1 MKPKDRT
8 YYSQCNSRELIDAAR
23 YFGDDLAQ
31 VLADRLE
38 ALLDQRNP
46 APHSDQALER
56 AERLRALQIEDL
68 QRMLMKGA
76 RDD

>member
-1 MKPKDRT
+1 MKDRT

-38 ALLDQRNP
+38 ALLDRRNP
-46 APHSDQALER
+46 PSHSDQALER
-56 AERLRALQIEDL
+56 AERLRAFQIDDL
-68 QRMLMKGA
+68 QRKLMGWNN
-76 RDD
+76 D

>member
-1 MKPKDRT
+1 MKDRT

-38 ALLDQRNP
+38 ALMEPRPQS
-46 APHSDQALER
+46 HSDQALER
-56 AERLRALQIEDL
+56 AERLRAFQIDDL
-68 QRMLMKGA
+68 QRKLMGS
-76 RDD
+76 R